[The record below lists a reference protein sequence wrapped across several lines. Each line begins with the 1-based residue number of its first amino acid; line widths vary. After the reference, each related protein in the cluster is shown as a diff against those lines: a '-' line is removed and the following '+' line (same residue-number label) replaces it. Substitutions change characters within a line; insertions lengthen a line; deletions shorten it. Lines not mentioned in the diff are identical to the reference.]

1 MIATGKPSSLFKRF
15 KADQSGNVALMLGL
29 AIVPFFLA
37 AGAAIDFG
45 RYTGASTHVQISL
58 DAAALAAAAG
68 TKVSDADR
76 IKAAE
81 ATFDLNIKSGA
92 AAQLDVKPAF
102 KVEDKKIKASADLVM
117 PTSFMALAG
126 ITSLNS
132 QTTAEVGIQIDKKAE
147 VVMVLDYSGSMW
159 ETAGSEVKYVAMK
172 QAAISLV
179 DDLAKTNPDK
189 VKFGLVP
196 FSNMVY
202 TTLPS
207 AHVVDAPGTTWT
219 GCTLD
224 RKNPYNLGVST
235 PIKTDDD
242 TKWNPSIVPLVG
254 TNDCTGYIGRNL
266 KTLDLTKNFD
276 SVTDQLSAMIPY
288 DYTNISL
295 GVEFGYHMLSPN
307 APFTS
312 GADFD
317 DEETRKFMVVLTDGD
332 QTEFSFGPGGTRSKE
347 NGELNL
353 EKLCESAKAN
363 KITII
368 TVALDLGP
376 GATRDR
382 LRGCATDPDR
392 DFFTPESSSDLS
404 KAFETIKTA
413 IAAQVYLSK

>member
-1 MIATGKPSSLFKRF
+1 MIATGKSSSLFKRF
-15 KADQSGNVALMLGL
+15 KADQSGNVALMFGL
-29 AIVPFFLA
+29 AVVPFFLA

-45 RYTGASTHVQISL
+45 RYSGASTHVQVSL

-81 ATFDLNIKSGA
+81 ATFELNIKSGA
-92 AAQLDVKPAF
+92 AALLDVKPNF
-102 KVEDKKIKASADLVM
+102 KIEDKKVKASADLVM

-126 ITSLNS
+126 ITTLDS

-179 DDLAKTNPDK
+179 EDLAKTNPDK

-196 FSNMVY
+196 FSNQVY

-207 AHVVDAPGTTWT
+207 DHVVDATGTTWT

-224 RKNPYNLGVST
+224 RQSPYNVSAST
-235 PIKTDDD
+235 PIRFNDD
-242 TKWNPSIVPLVG
+242 TKWNPAIDPLVG
-254 TNDCTGYIGRNL
+254 TKDCQGYIDRNL
-266 KTLDLTKNFD
+266 KTVDLTNRFD
-276 SVTDQLSAMIPY
+276 EVTDQLGEMIPY
-288 DYTNISL
+288 DYTHIAL

-312 GADFD
+312 GTDFD
-317 DEETRKFMVVLTDGD
+317 DEETRKFMVVLTDGA
-332 QTEFSFGPGGTRSKE
+332 QTEFGFGTGNSRSVE
-347 NGELNL
+347 NGEKNL

-376 GATRDR
+376 GDTRDR
-382 LRGCATDPDR
+382 LRACSSDPTK
-392 DFFTPESSSDLS
+392 DFFTPETSSDLS
-404 KAFETIKTA
+404 QAFETIKSA
-413 IAAQVYLSK
+413 ITAQVYLSK